1 MLFSVVVGS
10 KDVSSEENN
19 GIPEHTTLTVYLEH
33 ATTFAKLACNEPANG
48 YHISTSVYHCA
59 DGDATKID
67 LVVSSLREPSAGH
80 DESHQ
85 PARCRQGV
93 VTSLS
98 IDRAADDDAG
108 PFSLVSCAAVVA
120 KVQCTVCLVFG
131 LLFALCL
138 LALCFGMLLVHNWNA
153 GRTYMYY
160 LTRQSTG

>member
-1 MLFSVVVGS
+1 MLFSVVGS

-67 LVVSSLREPSAGH
+67 PVVSSLREPSAGH

-93 VTSLS
+93 FTSLS
-98 IDRAADDDAG
+98 IDQAADDDAG
-108 PFSLVSCAAVVA
+108 PFSLVSCAAVV
-120 KVQCTVCLVFG
+120 VHRVLGFGFWFVVCF
-131 LLFALCL
+131 L
-138 LALCFGMLLVHNWNA
+138 LACSLLWNVA
-153 GRTYMYY
+153 
-160 LTRQSTG
+160 ST